1 MDPVG
6 HIGPA
11 LDLLRRQ
18 LAENIERLRK
28 SGRFAAGACVG
39 AARPAAQ
46 GAPSLQEAFAARISS
61 IERRSPRGR
70 ETITRMLVEV
80 ALLAEFGE
88 GLLNDPA
95 FGVMLDEISAS
106 LREDAQIRDQLDAMI
121 EEL

>member
-18 LAENIERLRK
+18 LAENIDRLRK
-28 SGRFAAGACVG
+28 SGKFAARAGVG
-39 AARPAAQ
+39 AARSAAQ
-46 GAPSLQEAFAARISS
+46 GAPPIQEAFAARISG

-70 ETITRMLVEV
+70 EAITRVLVEV

-95 FGVMLDEISAS
+95 FGVMLDEISAG
-106 LREDAQIRDQLDAMI
+106 LREDAQIRDELDALI